1 MNKPV
6 LSERMQAIEDMVL
19 PGLPVADIGTDHGL
33 IPADILLKGICP
45 FAVLTDINPGPLEKC
60 RENLRSFGVDPSLSK
75 MVGGFGGGIQ
85 TGNACGAFLAAVSV
99 LSLLCIDKKAH
110 ESGTLR
116 NAVSLFVSE
125 FEDKMGSNLCSQ
137 IRPRVFEP
145 QRRCAVTVDTV
156 CDVLEDVIERGRLAG
171 NEE

>member
-1 MNKPV
+1 M
-6 LSERMQAIEDMVL
+6 
-19 PGLPVADIGTDHGL
+19 
-33 IPADILLKGICP
+33 LKDT
-45 FAVLTDINPGPLEKC
+45 AEKYYFDNYNC
-60 RENLRSFGVDPSLSK
+60 AESVFLAANEYYSLGVDPSLSK

-125 FEDKMGSNLCSQ
+125 FGDKMGSNLCSQ

-145 QRRCAVTVDTV
+145 QRRCTVTVDTV